1 MAAGYRT
8 GTRASINQ
16 SGHGARLLCQLPLAS
31 QRSPAAGRIRAFPT
45 MLDAQ
50 VNDILLL
57 SISGEDQP
65 GLTAGITAILAAH
78 SVNVLDIGQAVIHA
92 TLSMGVLVEV
102 PGDCDAAGMSQA
114 LTSFAQGRGMQARI
128 TPVLA
133 DSYAR
138 WVQAQGRARYIITLL
153 ARKITADQLSRV
165 TAVVSRHDLN
175 IDAISRLSGRIPL
188 GELPPLSKACV
199 EFSVRGPLQDPD
211 LFRRDLLEVA
221 SALEVD
227 LAFQQDTMYRRNRR
241 LVVFDMD
248 STLIEAEV
256 IDELARLA
264 GVGDQVSAITER
276 AMRGEID
283 FSESFRARI
292 ALLRGLKEE
301 ALGQVAAALKIT
313 EGAEHLIATLRTL
326 GYKTAILSGGFTY
339 FARHLQ
345 ARLGIDYVHANE
357 LDVAGGEVTGRV
369 VGAIVDGPRKA
380 QLLRQLASEQGI
392 DLQQVI
398 AVGDGA
404 NDLPMLSIAGLGI
417 AFRAKPLVKQSA
429 DQSIS
434 TLGLDAILYLLGLS
448 DRHQNHA
455 ANSR

>member
-1 MAAGYRT
+1 MT
-8 GTRASINQ
+8 
-16 SGHGARLLCQLPLAS
+16 
-31 QRSPAAGRIRAFPT
+31 
-45 MLDAQ
+45 
-50 VNDILLL
+50 DILLI
-57 SISGEDQP
+57 SISGEDQS
-65 GLTAGITAILAAH
+65 GLTAGITAILAGY

-102 PGDCDAAGMSQA
+102 PDNGDAAGMSDA
-114 LTSFAQGRGMQARI
+114 VMNYAQGRGMQIRI
-128 TPVLA
+128 NPVSPE
-133 DSYAR
+133 SYAL
-138 WVQAQGRARYIITLL
+138 WVDAHGRTRFIITLL

-165 TAVVSRHDLN
+165 TAVVSRHGLN
-175 IDAISRLSGRIPL
+175 IDGISRLSGRIPL
-188 GELPPLSKACV
+188 GELPALSKACV
-199 EFSVRGPLQDPD
+199 EFSVRGPLQDSGA
-211 LFRRDLLEVA
+211 FRRDLLEVA
-221 SALEVD
+221 SELDVD

-256 IDELARLA
+256 IDELARIA

-283 FSESFRARI
+283 FSESFRARV

-301 ALGQVAAALKIT
+301 ALDEVASALKIT
-313 EGAEHLIATLRTL
+313 AGAEQLLATLRTL
-326 GYKTAILSGGFTY
+326 GYKTAILSRGLTY
-339 FARHLQ
+339 FPRHLQ
-345 ARLGIDYVHANE
+345 TRLGIDYIYANE
-357 LDVAGGEVTGRV
+357 LDIEGGVVTGEV
-369 VGAIVDGPRKA
+369 VGTIVDGARKA
-380 QLLRQLASEQGI
+380 ALLRQLAQEQNI

-429 DQSIS
+429 EQSIS

-448 DRHQNHA
+448 DRYQNHA
-455 ANSR
+455 VANR